1 LIDKRCVM
9 TTDELFTEIS
19 TITKNNFQFF
29 QSSIKKLKDNQ
40 LNWKPNSQSWSI
52 VEVLAHLNQ
61 YASYYHTVF
70 NSKIENTKF
79 KEPKAQFISSPLG
92 KSAWKSMKLGGAN
105 NVKRKFQSPKL
116 YNPTLHP
123 ELVNHDANLNFEKH
137 QLELIDIIEK
147 AKTVNIQRVKIP
159 ISISK
164 FIRLKLGDAL
174 LFVVYHN
181 ERHIQQIKNL
191 IEHRA
196 FPTN

>member
-1 LIDKRCVM
+1 M
-9 TTDELFTEIS
+9 TTDELFLEVTSIS
-19 TITKNNFQFF
+19 RSNFEF
-29 QSSIKKLKDNQ
+29 IHNKLNKLKESQ
-40 LNWKPNSQSWSI
+40 LNWKPNSNSWCINEILS
-52 VEVLAHLNQ
+52 HLNQ
-61 YASYYHTVF
+61 YAKYYHSVF
-70 NSKIENTKF
+70 NNKIETTRF
-79 KEPKAQFISSPLG
+79 KEPKSQFISSPLG

-123 ELVNHDANLNFEKH
+123 ELVNQDANLIFEKH
-137 QLELIDIIEK
+137 QLELIEIIEK
-147 AKTVNIQRVKIP
+147 AKSVNIQRVKIP

-196 FPTN
+196 FPTT